1 MATQERKRSV
11 ATQTGLYLIVISA
24 IAVVVNIISAG
35 AYGRIDTTYS
45 KRYTLSV
52 GSGRL
57 VHNLKEPIQVDAYV
71 TRGLAQLDAFV
82 RDLTD
87 LLKEYQRAGGGK
99 FKFTLIEANTDEL
112 RQRAKDAG
120 LEPMTSIDS
129 NAASGDKAEIAQG
142 YMGLVLKYGSEK
154 EVIPQMSPGMNN
166 GLEFWITNKIR
177 EVRDRAENLKHQVGV
192 ITNKDEIKLSDNN
205 LLARHGQRNSPN
217 LQQILTSNFPF
228 YSFADVDLKDG
239 AEEISKDLA
248 GLIITQPRK
257 AFTEK
262 ELRRID
268 QFLMRGN
275 KSLVIYASAVTMKP
289 QDATMEATLDLH
301 GLDKLTQGYGI
312 DIKKNV
318 VMDYGA
324 QFSFIVPTGTGQF
337 VSIRDPAIARIVDDP
352 RADEKERLLDTS
364 FAGFFRIPELSFPFA
379 SSIELLRNKQP
390 ADVELKVVARTT
402 PQTSLL
408 EGDTVDLKLK
418 TDWKPKP
425 PFKQQAVAAY
435 AKGPLKSAFAD
446 AKDEAIPV
454 PERSEQPSRVL
465 VVSSSEFVTN
475 PFAYAG
481 NGQEMGGQ
489 FQMMGAVGGDQ
500 LLQQIAQPYAERY
513 LMNTIVS
520 VKNTLDWMTGDSD
533 LIEAS
538 AKIIGDAN
546 LTYSSLGKMNV
557 PADAD
562 EATLKRLDED
572 YRAKRQSLQSSV
584 QWTLTL
590 GVPVL
595 FAVFG
600 IMRWRQRGNLRVRG
614 A

>member
-1 MATQERKRSV
+1 M
-11 ATQTGLYLIVISA
+11 YLLVIA
-24 IAVVVNIISAG
+24 GIAVLVNVLAAG
-35 AYGRIDTTYS
+35 AYSRIDTTYS
-45 KRYTLSV
+45 KRYTLSQ

-57 VHNLKEPIQVDAYV
+57 VRNLKQPIQVDAYV
-71 TRGLAQLDAFV
+71 TRGLAQLDTFV

-87 LLKEYQRAGGGK
+87 LLKEYQRAGNGR
-99 FKFTLIEANTDEL
+99 FKFTIIEANTDEL

-120 LEPMTSIDS
+120 LEPMTSIDA
-129 NAASGDKAEIAQG
+129 NAVSGDKAEIAQG
-142 YMGLVLKYGSEK
+142 YMGLVIKYGSEK
-154 EVIPQMSPGMNN
+154 EVIPQMAPNMST
-166 GLEFWITNKIR
+166 GLEFWITNKVR
-177 EVRDRAENLKHQVGV
+177 EVRDRAENVKHQIGV
-192 ITNKDEIKLSDNN
+192 VINKDELKLSDPN
-205 LLARHGQRNSPN
+205 LLARHGQRGSPN

-228 YSFADVDLKDG
+228 YSFTDVDLKDG

-257 AFTEK
+257 AYTER

-268 QFLMRGN
+268 QFLMRGG

-289 QDATMEATLDLH
+289 QDPSMQAEIDLH
-301 GLDKLTQGYGI
+301 DLNKLTQGYGI
-312 DIKKNV
+312 DLKKDA

-337 VSIRDPAIARIVDDP
+337 VAIRHPAIARVLDDP
-352 RADEKERLLDTS
+352 RLDEKEQLLDTK

-379 SSIELLRNKQP
+379 SSVDLLRSKQP
-390 ADVELKVVARTT
+390 ADVELKIVARST
-402 PQTSLL
+402 PQASVVT
-408 EGDTVDLKLK
+408 GDTVDLKLK
-418 TDWKPKP
+418 ADWKPKP
-425 PFKQQAVAAY
+425 PFKQVGLAAY
-435 AKGPLKSAFAD
+435 AKGKLRSAFAE
-446 AKDEAIPV
+446 AKDESIAV
-454 PERSEQPSRVL
+454 PERAEKDSRVL
-465 VVSSSEFVTN
+465 VVGSSEFITN

-489 FQMMGAVGGDQ
+489 FQMMGAIGGDQ
-500 LLQQIAQPYAERY
+500 LLQSVAQPYAERY

-546 LTYSSLGKMNV
+546 LTYSSLGKVNV

-562 EATLKRLDED
+562 EATIKRLDED
-572 YRAKRQSLQSSV
+572 YRAKRQSLQNSV
-584 QWTLTL
+584 QWSLTL

-595 FAVFG
+595 FAMFG
-600 IMRWRQRGNLRVRG
+600 IMRWRQRNSAQARR
-614 A
+614 AA